1 MKTEQISRGLGWF
14 SIALGAAELF
24 APRQVARL
32 IGVDEQKHTTLLRAM
47 GLREIGAGAA
57 LLGQPQYAPWMWSRV
72 GGDVID
78 LALLG
83 AASREPQ
90 TDRRRLL
97 TAIGVVAGITVL
109 DAYVASQLDRAP
121 KADPR
126 WRVSHPEGL
135 SGLERPGPGRSGY
148 ATPLESEDLTEHGE
162 PGTVPLDQA
171 DLETAAETPR

>member
-14 SIALGAAELF
+14 SIGLGAAELF

-32 IGVDEQKHTTLLRAM
+32 IGVSENHSTLLRAM
-47 GLREIGAGAA
+47 GLREIGAGVA

-72 GGDVID
+72 GGDAID

-83 AASREPQ
+83 AAARKPE

-97 TAIGVVAGITVL
+97 TAMGIVAGITVL

-135 SGLERPGPGRSGY
+135 AGLERPGPGRRGY
-148 ATPLESEDLTEHGE
+148 AAPIDSDDLTERGE
-162 PGTVPLDQA
+162 NKTVPLEEA
-171 DLETAAETPR
+171 DLETTAELPQ